1 MVNHDQTAPKGA
13 QVQSDHG
20 LLISLRPCL
29 NIKGKYFNVGLD
41 KNDEDKKKWMHKGTV
56 SQHMFWLSSK
66 KIILYLHTL
75 NESRISGKGVHMY

>member
-41 KNDEDKKKWMHKGTV
+41 KKMSVKRNGCRKEPSPNICFG
-56 SQHMFWLSSK
+56 
-66 KIILYLHTL
+66 
-75 NESRISGKGVHMY
+75 